1 MDLELYLLDA
11 LSTLEGEET
20 YERRSDDRD
29 RDNRYRDRYR
39 SRYRHQYRHRSR
51 YRCDTARG
59 KIVMVVYL
67 CLPVPVPVR
76 TFVHRICT

>member
-29 RDNRYRDRYR
+29 RDNRYR
-39 SRYRHQYRHRSR
+39 
-51 YRCDTARG
+51 CDTARG